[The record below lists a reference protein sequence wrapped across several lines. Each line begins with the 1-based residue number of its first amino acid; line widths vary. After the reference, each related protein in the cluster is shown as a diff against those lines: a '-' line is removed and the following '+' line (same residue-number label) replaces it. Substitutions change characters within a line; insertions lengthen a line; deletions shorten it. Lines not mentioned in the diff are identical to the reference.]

1 MATDQ
6 SLPGQ
11 TESREVDPLATEIS
25 GGHFALFD
33 LYRANIQNGGGA
45 IIEGRTFTDCFIEGP
60 AVMLVLEG
68 THFEGVNFGPTGGDL
83 RNILFRPMSGQRAIG
98 AVPVRNCTF
107 RNCQFHTLGITGSDD
122 LLQMLVDQVA
132 TTG

>member
-6 SLPGQ
+6 SPSRQ
-11 TESREVDPLATEIS
+11 AESREMDPLGKTFS

-33 LYRANIQNGGGA
+33 LYRANIQAGGGA
-45 IIEGRTFTDCFIEGP
+45 ILEGRTFTDCFIEGP

-83 RNILFRPMSGQRAIG
+83 RNVLFRPMSGQRAIG
-98 AVPVRNCTF
+98 AIPVRNCTF
-107 RNCQFHTLGITGSDD
+107 RNCQFHTLGITGGED
-122 LLQMLVDQVA
+122 LLKMLVEQVA
-132 TTG
+132 PGD

>member
-1 MATDQ
+1 MAEPTPTRSAEQ
-6 SLPGQ
+6 
-11 TESREVDPLATEIS
+11 REVDPLATEIS

-45 IIEGRTFTDCFIEGP
+45 ILEGRTFSDCFIEGP

-132 TTG
+132 SAG

>member
-6 SLPGQ
+6 PVFPQPTL
-11 TESREVDPLATEIS
+11 REIDPRATEIS

-33 LYRANIQNGGGA
+33 LYRANIQAGGGA
-45 IIEGRTFTDCFIEGP
+45 ILEGRSFTDCFIEGP

-68 THFEGVNFGPTGGDL
+68 THFDGVDFGPSGGDL
-83 RNILFRPMSGQRAIG
+83 RNILFRPLSGQRAIG
-98 AVPVRNCTF
+98 AIPVRNCTF
-107 RNCQFHTLGITGSDD
+107 TNCRFHTLGITGSED
-122 LLQMLVDQVA
+122 LLRMLIEQVR

>member
-1 MATDQ
+1 MAVDQ

-11 TESREVDPLATEIS
+11 TESRELDPLATEIS

-33 LYRANIQNGGGA
+33 LYRANIQSGGGA

-132 TTG
+132 TAG